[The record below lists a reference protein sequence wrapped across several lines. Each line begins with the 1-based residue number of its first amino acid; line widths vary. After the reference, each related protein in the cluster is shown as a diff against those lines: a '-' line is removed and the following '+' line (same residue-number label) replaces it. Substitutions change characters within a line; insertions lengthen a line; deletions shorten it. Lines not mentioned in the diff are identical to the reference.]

1 VAETPE
7 RMCPRPRTLP
17 PANVLSQKMV
27 VLITPATRYGSAN
40 QGKLKPVVE
49 LRRVNLTKSDIDRIP
64 ADERFFYIV
73 AGHLANEVS
82 ILHKL
87 LIIGGNSLDREGPP
101 GEAAHVQQFLL
112 IKLLAGRLHEANDLI
127 SQHYYGKKLHQKY
140 ETDLSERAADA
151 LRNWRKYFG
160 GTSNV
165 ITRIRNKFAF
175 HIDRKEIETTYNQLD
190 DDFALL
196 YYNSPQWTAHDLFL
210 GSEMIFL
217 NSMSMVVDAPTTTGR
232 ISKIYLDTTAMSVRL
247 AEFVTGFIELMTH
260 KYIGLKPNQEGNLTI
275 QGDLSIS
282 RYTVPFFAT
291 PPDAPPIS

>member
-1 VAETPE
+1 
-7 RMCPRPRTLP
+7 ML
-17 PANVLSQKMV
+17 Q
-27 VLITPATRYGSAN
+27 
-40 QGKLKPVVE
+40 
-49 LRRVNLTKSDIDRIP
+49 LRRVNLTKSDIDRVP

-87 LIIGGNSLDREGPP
+87 LIIGRKSLDREGPP

-127 SQHYYGKKLHQKY
+127 GQHYYGKKLHQKY
-140 ETDLSERAADA
+140 ETYLNEKAADA
-151 LRNWRKYFG
+151 LRNWSKYFG

-175 HIDRKEIETTYNQLD
+175 HTDLQEIETMYNQLD
-190 DDFALL
+190 DDFALV
-196 YYNSPQWTAHDLFL
+196 YYSSPQWTAHDLFL

-217 NSMSMVVDAPTTTGR
+217 NSMSMVVDAPTTRER
-232 ISKIYLDTTAMSVRL
+232 ISKIYLDTIAMSVRL
-247 AEFVTGFIELMTH
+247 GEFVTGFIELMTD
-260 KYIGLKPNQEGNLTI
+260 KYIGLKPNQEENLTT

-282 RYTVPFFAT
+282 RYTLPFFAT
-291 PPDAPPIS
+291 PPETPTIS